1 MTEVTLYW
9 AKGALCGVESRG
21 HSGFAEKG
29 ADVVCAAVST
39 LLHVLLLGLSDVAKA
54 EGLECRVDGDVPL
67 IRVFWPQRVAPSLDL
82 LTRTVALSLR
92 EVAAGNGEYVH
103 ITEVQL

>member
-1 MTEVTLYW
+1 M
-9 AKGALCGVESRG
+9 
-21 HSGFAEKG
+21 
-29 ADVVCAAVST
+29 
-39 LLHVLLLGLSDVAKA
+39 AKA

-67 IRVFWPQRVAPSLDL
+67 IRVFWPQRIAPSLEL